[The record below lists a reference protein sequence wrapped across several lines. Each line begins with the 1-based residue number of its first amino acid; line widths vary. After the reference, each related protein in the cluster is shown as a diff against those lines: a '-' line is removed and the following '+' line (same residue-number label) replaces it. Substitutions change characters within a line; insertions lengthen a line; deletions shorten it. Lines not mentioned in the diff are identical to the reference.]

1 LLSWGVL
8 TFVFDL
14 PWALQPAVLAA
25 GFLATIALTVL
36 VGFLSTFRI
45 LGHPPLAVLRHE

>member
-1 LLSWGVL
+1 MSASKLSLGLLL
-8 TFVFDL
+8 T
-14 PWALQPAVLAA
+14 LA
-25 GFLATIALTVL
+25 